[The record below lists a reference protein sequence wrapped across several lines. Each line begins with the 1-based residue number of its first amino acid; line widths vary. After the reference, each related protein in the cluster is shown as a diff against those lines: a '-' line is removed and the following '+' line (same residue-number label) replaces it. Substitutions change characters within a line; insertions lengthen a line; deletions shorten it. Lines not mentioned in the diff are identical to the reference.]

1 MNKIEQLHSEAYPH
15 DDRNESASAH
25 SSVTEDIAIKFK
37 DWTELNEFWLED
49 DSDDVEYGWCS
60 HKLKLYG
67 IKSTKL
73 LFEEFT
79 KTL

>member
-1 MNKIEQLHSEAYPH
+1 MNKIEQLHMQVCDERPDSYNILGHSE
-15 DDRNESASAH
+15 
-25 SSVTEDIAIKFK
+25 VTEDIAIKFK

-49 DSDDVEYGWCS
+49 DSEDVEYGWCS

-73 LFEEFT
+73 LFAEFV
-79 KTL
+79 KQL